1 MRTCPCGR
9 RSTRSSARSGFV
21 PVTVALDKSPD
32 DARPFI
38 EKAGPTHPSLIDTE
52 HRVAH
57 LYGMINVP
65 TVVFID
71 EAGRIARP
79 NAMEYGTD
87 MFKQFHGRESAPFLA
102 AVRDVGAERPQRRAA
117 RAGRAAHRS
126 ADAATR
132 SSRAPSSRSP
142 GTCTSAGASRP
153 RERHFVRAGELSPND
168 WTIRRGSMPIRG
180 KNPMGPEFFE
190 LFREWE
196 ANGKPTYETLAAQ
209 RNR

>member
-1 MRTCPCGR
+1 MWQALYEELGG
-9 RSTRSSARSGFV
+9 SGFV
-21 PVTVALDKSPD
+21 PVTVALDKTPD

-38 EKAGPTHPSLIDTE
+38 EKARPTHPSLIDTE

-79 NAMEYGTD
+79 SAMEYGTD
-87 MFKQFHGRESAPFLA
+87 TFKQFHGRESAPFLA
-102 AVRDVGAERPQRRAA
+102 AVREWVRTGQSDVPPEQVAA
-117 RAGRAAHRS
+117 RTVPPTADEELARAEFSLAWHLHQRGRVEAA
-126 ADAATR
+126 
-132 SSRAPSSRSP
+132 
-142 GTCTSAGASRP
+142 
-153 RERHFVRAGELSPND
+153 ERHFVRAGELSPND

-196 ANGKPTYETLAAQ
+196 ANGKPHYETLAAQ

>member
-1 MRTCPCGR
+1 VWQALYEELGP
-9 RSTRSSARSGFV
+9 AGFV
-21 PVTVALDKSPD
+21 PVTVALDRSPD

-38 EKAGPTHPSLIDTE
+38 EKAHPTHPSLIDTE

-102 AVRDVGAERPQRRAA
+102 AVRAWVLRGVSDVPPDQVAKRGVPPTQNEELA
-117 RAGRAAHRS
+117 RAEFALAWLLHKRGRVEAA
-126 ADAATR
+126 
-132 SSRAPSSRSP
+132 
-142 GTCTSAGASRP
+142 
-153 RERHFVRAGELSPND
+153 ERHFVRAGELSPND

-196 ANGKPTYETLAAQ
+196 ANGKPSYETLAAQ

>member
-1 MRTCPCGR
+1 MWQALYQELG
-9 RSTRSSARSGFV
+9 ASGFV
-21 PVTVALDKSPD
+21 PVTVALDKTPE

-38 EKAGPTHPSLIDTE
+38 EKARPTHPSLIDTE

-87 MFKQFHGRESAPFLA
+87 IFKQFHGRESAPFLA
-102 AVRDVGAERPQRRAA
+102 AVRDWVRNGTREVPPEQIAKHSVPPTPDEERA
-117 RAGRAAHRS
+117 RAEFTLAWFLHKRGRVE
-126 ADAATR
+126 
-132 SSRAPSSRSP
+132 
-142 GTCTSAGASRP
+142 AG
-153 RERHFVRAGELSPND
+153 ERHFVRAGELSPND

>member
-1 MRTCPCGR
+1 VWQALYEELGD
-9 RSTRSSARSGFV
+9 SGFV
-21 PVTVALDKSPD
+21 PLTVALDKSPD
-32 DARPFI
+32 DARPYI

-87 MFKQFHGRESAPFLA
+87 MFKQFHGRESAVFLA
-102 AVRDVGAERPQRRAA
+102 AVREWARSGRSDVPPEQIAKRSVPPTPDEELA
-117 RAGRAAHRS
+117 RAEFTLAWFLHKRGRAE
-126 ADAATR
+126 AA
-132 SSRAPSSRSP
+132 
-142 GTCTSAGASRP
+142 
-153 RERHFVRAGELSPND
+153 ERHFVRAGELSPND

-190 LFREWE
+190 LFREWD

-209 RNR
+209 RNT

>member
-1 MRTCPCGR
+1 VWQALYEELGAT
-9 RSTRSSARSGFV
+9 GFV
-21 PVTVALDKSPD
+21 PVTVALDRSPD

-38 EKAGPTHPSLIDTE
+38 ERAQPTHPSLIDTE

-87 MFKQFHGRESAPFLA
+87 MFKQFHGRESAPFLD
-102 AVRDVGAERPQRRAA
+102 AVRAWARNGRSDVAPDQVAA
-117 RAGRAAHRS
+117 RTVPPTPDEELARAEFSLAWHLHKSGRVEAG
-126 ADAATR
+126 
-132 SSRAPSSRSP
+132 
-142 GTCTSAGASRP
+142 
-153 RERHFVRAGELSPND
+153 ERHFVRAGELSPDD

-180 KNPMGPEFFE
+180 KNPMGPEFFD
-190 LFREWE
+190 LFKEWQ
-196 ANGKPTYETLAAQ
+196 ANGKPGYESLARK
-209 RNR
+209 RNA

>member
-1 MRTCPCGR
+1 MWQALYEELG
-9 RSTRSSARSGFV
+9 ASGFV
-21 PVTVALDKSPD
+21 PVTVALDKCAD
-32 DARPFI
+32 DARPYI

-79 NAMEYGTD
+79 SSMEYGTD
-87 MFKQFHGRESAPFLA
+87 TFKQFHGRESAPFLA
-102 AVRDVGAERPQRRAA
+102 AVRAWVRGGVSDLPREQIAKRSVPPTPDEELA
-117 RAGRAAHRS
+117 RAEFTLAWLLHQRGRVEAA
-126 ADAATR
+126 
-132 SSRAPSSRSP
+132 
-142 GTCTSAGASRP
+142 
-153 RERHFVRAGELSPND
+153 ERHFVRAGELSPND

-196 ANGKPTYETLAAQ
+196 ANGKPSYEKLAAE

>member
-1 MRTCPCGR
+1 MWQALYEELGP
-9 RSTRSSARSGFV
+9 AAFV
-21 PVTVALDKSPD
+21 PVSVALDKSAD
-32 DARPFI
+32 DARPYI
-38 EKAGPTHPSLIDTE
+38 EKAGATYPSLIDTE

-71 EAGRIARP
+71 ETGRIARP

-102 AVRDVGAERPQRRAA
+102 AVRTWVRTGVSDVPRDQLAKRIVPPTPDEELA
-117 RAGRAAHRS
+117 RAEFALAWHLHKHGRV
-126 ADAATR
+126 DAA
-132 SSRAPSSRSP
+132 
-142 GTCTSAGASRP
+142 
-153 RERHFVRAGELSPND
+153 ERHFVRAGELSPND

-196 ANGKPTYETLAAQ
+196 AAGKPSYETLAAE

>member
-1 MRTCPCGR
+1 VWQALYEELG
-9 RSTRSSARSGFV
+9 ASGFV
-21 PVTVALDKSPD
+21 PVTVALDQSAEA
-32 DARPFI
+32 ARPFI
-38 EKAGPTHPSLIDTE
+38 EKAVPAHPSLIDTE

-71 EAGRIARP
+71 ESGRIVRP

-87 MFKQFHGRESAPFLA
+87 TFKQFHGRESAPFLA
-102 AVRDVGAERPQRRAA
+102 AIRDWVLRDRRDVAPEDLAKRIVPPTQDEELA
-117 RAGRAAHRS
+117 RAEFALAWHLHQRGRI
-126 ADAATR
+126 DAA
-132 SSRAPSSRSP
+132 
-142 GTCTSAGASRP
+142 
-153 RERHFVRAGELSPND
+153 ERHFVRAGELSPND

-196 ANGKPTYETLAAQ
+196 ANGKPSYETLAAQ
-209 RNR
+209 RNRRA

>member
-1 MRTCPCGR
+1 VWQALYEELG
-9 RSTRSSARSGFV
+9 ASGFL
-21 PVTVALDKSPD
+21 PVTVALDKSAE

-38 EKAGPTHPSLIDTE
+38 AKAAPTHPSLIDTE

-71 EAGRIARP
+71 ESGRVVRP

-102 AVRDVGAERPQRRAA
+102 AIRDWVLRQRSDVPPEEVARRVVPPTQDEELA
-117 RAGRAAHRS
+117 RAEFALAWHLHKRGRV
-126 ADAATR
+126 DAA
-132 SSRAPSSRSP
+132 
-142 GTCTSAGASRP
+142 
-153 RERHFVRAGELSPND
+153 ERHFVRAGELSPND

-196 ANGKPTYETLAAQ
+196 ANGKPSYETLAAQ

>member
-1 MRTCPCGR
+1 MWQALYEELG
-9 RSTRSSARSGFV
+9 ASGFV
-21 PVTVALDKSPD
+21 PLTVALDKSPED
-32 DARPFI
+32 VRPYI

-71 EAGRIARP
+71 ETGRIARP

-102 AVRDVGAERPQRRAA
+102 AVRAWARSGRSDVPPEQIAA
-117 RAGRAAHRS
+117 RTVPPTPDEERARAEFALAWHLHKRGS
-126 ADAATR
+126 VEAA
-132 SSRAPSSRSP
+132 
-142 GTCTSAGASRP
+142 
-153 RERHFVRAGELSPND
+153 ERHFVRAGELSPND

-190 LFREWE
+190 LFREWQ
-196 ANGKPTYETLAAQ
+196 ANGKPSYETLAAQ
-209 RNR
+209 RN

>member
-1 MRTCPCGR
+1 MWQALYEELGGF
-9 RSTRSSARSGFV
+9 GFV
-21 PVTVALDKSPD
+21 PVSVALDKSPD

-38 EKAGPTHPSLIDTE
+38 EKARPTHPSLIDTE

-65 TVVFID
+65 TVVLID
-71 EAGRIARP
+71 EQGRIVRP

-102 AVRDVGAERPQRRAA
+102 AVREWVRSGESDVPPEQVAA
-117 RAGRAAHRS
+117 RTVPPTADEELARAEFTLAWHLHKRGRVEAA
-126 ADAATR
+126 
-132 SSRAPSSRSP
+132 
-142 GTCTSAGASRP
+142 
-153 RERHFVRAGELSPND
+153 ERHFVRAGELSPND

-196 ANGKPTYETLAAQ
+196 ANGKPSYESLAAQ
-209 RNR
+209 RHRE